1 MRLLTRITA
10 TLLLLAVCCTAY
22 PQQSYLRYHDLMD
35 LRASAQAVPNM
46 TVKVASG
53 IADITG
59 LQVTYAGGNSPTFTA
74 PGATNRIDLLTIDS
88 AGTLAITEGAA
99 AASPTPPAYPAWKLP
114 ICEVYLKSTSTS
126 IVSYNDGA
134 SAHGYI
140 YADVRPVLQ
149 MAMVNPTTHALLSL
163 THSDTTAA
171 AAAVGAIITGQTG
184 PVWAELTLGS
194 AGKIL
199 RSDGTNLVYGD
210 VLYPASTTQYRV
222 LYSSASNTLADDANL
237 TWIPASGLSAT
248 VSDDFPATLTR
259 TTTATN
265 DAEPSLL
272 IRRATSSDMAD
283 GFGVRIGTKV
293 ADATSGFLNFGS
305 IGWIRDG
312 ADATSKFVLRLPAAG
327 VVADR
332 LTVDATGKLTVAAAT
347 VGSLTGYIKGT
358 TGVLSQQTGVPWAD
372 ITDPP
377 GTYPATAHAILS
389 ATHSDAT
396 PAAVVRGATITGQ
409 GETPKWSIL
418 TIGGAGKI
426 LRSDGTDLLYT
437 TATYPATTTANQLLY
452 SSSDNVIGGLTSGN
466 SSVLVTNGNG
476 VPSLATDIPTA
487 VTIGTKYIYRAEG
500 TDVAVADGGTNLST
514 VAAGSILAAN
524 ALNTLTAIT
533 STSDTKVLQNAAGTI
548 SWASTAAPGAHSLLS
563 ASHGDT
569 AVGTVLRGDLVTGQT
584 ASPAWT
590 RLALGTVGKVLRS
603 DGTDVA
609 WSAVTL
615 PASTTSG
622 RVLYST
628 GTSALGDDADLTFDG
643 AGLQVGTAFSAVSQ
657 APIEAN
663 ANVAGVTYPLM
674 VRNIRHA
681 NDTASQ
687 VGLKLQLGGADTATE
702 LKKWV
707 GVVAYSASNYEAT
720 SGIDF
725 YTHDTA
731 ANDPTAKM
739 RLTAAG
745 ALQVGTNTAATA
757 AGQISADRHYLNATA
772 YLDGANA
779 GRIGVSGT
787 IDAFSMTAANSLTF
801 SAGNIVTDTTTGTKI
816 GTGATQKLGFFNATP
831 VVQPTGDVATALS
844 ALGLVASPTIAGG
857 TGSFLGMYVHTSGT
871 THTTGATCHTI
882 IVELIGGGGGGGGAK
897 SDVNQGSAGAGGGS
911 GGYARKTFAVN
922 PSTGYTYAVG
932 AAGAAGNKNP
942 GPGGDGGNTTFAVG
956 ATTVTAYGGSGGPVM
971 ASGATVTA
979 RGGGTGG
986 IVSVNGD
993 VNATGEGGQY
1003 GLRTGT
1009 TGAISGSGGSSYIGA
1024 GGASVGTGDGGFDGI
1039 AGGQYGTGGS
1049 GAASFNANAGDGGAG
1064 AAGVAIVWEF
1074 T

>member
-35 LRASAQAVPNM
+35 LRASAQGVPNM

-184 PVWAELTLGS
+184 PVWARLTIGS

-199 RSDGTNLVYGD
+199 RSDGTNLVY
-210 VLYPASTTQYRV
+210 
-222 LYSSASNTLADDANL
+222 
-237 TWIPASGLSAT
+237 
-248 VSDDFPATLTR
+248 
-259 TTTATN
+259 
-265 DAEPSLL
+265 
-272 IRRATSSDMAD
+272 
-283 GFGVRIGTKV
+283 
-293 ADATSGFLNFGS
+293 
-305 IGWIRDG
+305 
-312 ADATSKFVLRLPAAG
+312 
-327 VVADR
+327 
-332 LTVDATGKLTVAAAT
+332 
-347 VGSLTGYIKGT
+347 
-358 TGVLSQQTGVPWAD
+358 
-372 ITDPP
+372 
-377 GTYPATAHAILS
+377 
-389 ATHSDAT
+389 
-396 PAAVVRGATITGQ
+396 
-409 GETPKWSIL
+409 
-418 TIGGAGKI
+418 
-426 LRSDGTDLLYT
+426 T
-437 TATYPATTTANQLLY
+437 TATYPTTTTANQLLY

-466 SSVLVTNGNG
+466 SSVLVTNGSG

-487 VTIGTKYIYRAEG
+487 VTIGTKYIYRADG

-548 SWASTAAPGAHSLLS
+548 SWASTAAPGAHNLLS

-897 SDVNQGSAGAGGGS
+897 GSTAPAGSGAGGGGGS
-911 GGYARKTFAVN
+911 GSYARKTFAVAV
-922 PSTGYTYAVG
+922 STGYTYAVG
-932 AAGAAGNKNP
+932 AAGAAGSTAP
-942 GPGGDGGNTTFAVG
+942 EDGGAGGNTTFAVG
-956 ATTVTAYGGSGGPVM
+956 ATTVTAYGGSGGAAGPTGTAVVTY
-971 ASGATVTA
+971 AGGA
-979 RGGGTGG
+979 GG
-986 IVSVNGD
+986 VLAVNGD
-993 VNATGEGGQY
+993 MNTTGQPGGW
-1003 GLRTGT
+1003 GLRCSETYCASGCGAPSAFGGGGNGQMANGTGLAG
-1009 TGAISGSGGSSYIGA
+1009 GAYGSGGS
-1024 GGASVGTGDGGFDGI
+1024 GGAAHSSTGL
-1039 AGGQYGTGGS
+1039 A
-1049 GAASFNANAGDGGAG
+1049 GGAG
-1064 AAGVAIVWEF
+1064 AAGVVIVWEF
-1074 T
+1074 S

>member
-184 PVWAELTLGS
+184 PVWARLTIGS

-199 RSDGTNLVYGD
+199 RSDGTNLVY
-210 VLYPASTTQYRV
+210 
-222 LYSSASNTLADDANL
+222 
-237 TWIPASGLSAT
+237 
-248 VSDDFPATLTR
+248 
-259 TTTATN
+259 
-265 DAEPSLL
+265 
-272 IRRATSSDMAD
+272 
-283 GFGVRIGTKV
+283 
-293 ADATSGFLNFGS
+293 
-305 IGWIRDG
+305 
-312 ADATSKFVLRLPAAG
+312 
-327 VVADR
+327 
-332 LTVDATGKLTVAAAT
+332 
-347 VGSLTGYIKGT
+347 
-358 TGVLSQQTGVPWAD
+358 
-372 ITDPP
+372 
-377 GTYPATAHAILS
+377 
-389 ATHSDAT
+389 
-396 PAAVVRGATITGQ
+396 
-409 GETPKWSIL
+409 
-418 TIGGAGKI
+418 
-426 LRSDGTDLLYT
+426 T
-437 TATYPATTTANQLLY
+437 TATYPTTTTASQLLY
-452 SSSDNVIGGLTSGN
+452 SNGANAIEGLATGN
-466 SSVLVTNGNG
+466 SSVLVTNGSG

-487 VTIGTKYIYRAEG
+487 VTIGTKYIYRAGG

-548 SWASTAAPGAHSLLS
+548 SWASTAAPGAHNLLS

-643 AGLQVGTAFSAVSQ
+643 TALSATNL
-657 APIEAN
+657 I
-663 ANVAGVTYPLM
+663 VT
-674 VRNIRHA
+674 
-681 NDTASQ
+681 
-687 VGLKLQLGGADTATE
+687 G
-702 LKKWV
+702 
-707 GVVAYSASNYEAT
+707 
-720 SGIDF
+720 
-725 YTHDTA
+725 
-731 ANDPTAKM
+731 
-739 RLTAAG
+739 
-745 ALQVGTNTAATA
+745 ATA
-757 AGQISADRHYLNATA
+757 ASKAMIQRSTTQYLDLYGTSTANYIVGVSAVGNPKPLYIENNQAANCISFNIGGVGQVEVWDGIFRPATDNDVTLGASSLFWSKLYAYRHYLNATA

-897 SDVNQGSAGAGGGS
+897 GATGPPLNSGAGGGGGS
-911 GGYARKTFAVN
+911 GSYARKTFTVA

-932 AAGAAGNKNP
+932 AAGAAGSTAP
-942 GPGGDGGNTTFAVG
+942 GDGGAGGNTTFAVG
-956 ATTVTAYGGSGGPVM
+956 ATTVTAFGGSGGVAGPAGTLVVSY
-971 ASGATVTA
+971 SGGAGGVVAT
-979 RGGGTGG
+979 
-986 IVSVNGD
+986 NGD
-993 VNATGEGGQY
+993 VNTTGQPGGW
-1003 GLRTGT
+1003 GLRCSGT
-1009 TGAISGSGGSSYIGA
+1009 YAASGT
-1024 GGASVGTGDGGFDGI
+1024 GGASTFGGGGIGEMGDGAGQ
-1039 AGGQYGTGGS
+1039 AGGGYGSGGS
-1049 GAASFNANAGDGGAG
+1049 GAAAGSTTGVAGGAG
-1064 AAGVAIVWEF
+1064 AAGVVIVWEF
-1074 T
+1074 N

>member
-1 MRLLTRITA
+1 
-10 TLLLLAVCCTAY
+10 
-22 PQQSYLRYHDLMD
+22 
-35 LRASAQAVPNM
+35 M

-184 PVWAELTLGS
+184 PVWARLTIGS

-237 TWIPASGLSAT
+237 SWIPASGLSAT
-248 VSDDFPATLTR
+248 VSDAFPATLTR

-377 GTYPATAHAILS
+377 GTYPATPHAILS
-389 ATHSDAT
+389 ATHSDT
-396 PAAVVRGATITGQ
+396 TDAAVTRGAIITGQ
-409 GETPKWSIL
+409 GATAKW
-418 TIGGAGKI
+418 
-426 LRSDGTDLLYT
+426 
-437 TATYPATTTANQLLY
+437 AN
-452 SSSDNVIGGLTSGN
+452 
-466 SSVLVTNGNG
+466 
-476 VPSLATDIPTA
+476 
-487 VTIGTKYIYRAEG
+487 
-500 TDVAVADGGTNLST
+500 
-514 VAAGSILAAN
+514 
-524 ALNTLTAIT
+524 
-533 STSDTKVLQNAAGTI
+533 
-548 SWASTAAPGAHSLLS
+548 
-563 ASHGDT
+563 
-569 AVGTVLRGDLVTGQT
+569 
-584 ASPAWT
+584 
-590 RLALGTVGKVLRS
+590 LALGTVGKVPRS
-603 DGTDVA
+603 DGTDVV
-609 WSAVTL
+609 WSTVTY
-615 PASTTSG
+615 PASTTST

-628 GTSALGDDADLTFDG
+628 GTNALGDSANLTFDG
-643 AGLQVGTAFSAVSQ
+643 TGLTTGTFTVNRASAANWIEMGDATSSQYAYIDLKGDTTYTDYGLRLMRGNAG
-657 APIEAN
+657 AN
-663 ANVAGVTYPLM
+663 ANDSLIHRGTGSLSITVTDAGYLSLLTTNAER
-674 VRNIRHA
+674 VRI
-681 NDTASQ
+681 
-687 VGLKLQLGGADTATE
+687 
-702 LKKWV
+702 
-707 GVVAYSASNYEAT
+707 
-720 SGIDF
+720 
-725 YTHDTA
+725 
-731 ANDPTAKM
+731 
-739 RLTAAG
+739 AAG
-745 ALQVGTNTAATA
+745 GGITLYDNDITLG
-757 AGQISADRHYLNATA
+757 
-772 YLDGANA
+772 
-779 GRIGVSGT
+779 
-787 IDAFSMTAANSLTF
+787 
-801 SAGNIVTDTTTGTKI
+801 TTTGTKI
-816 GTGATQKLGFFNATP
+816 ATATNQKLGFFNATP

-882 IVELIGGGGGGGGAK
+882 IVELVGGGGGGGGAK
-897 SDVNQGSAGAGGGS
+897 GAAPGAGVGGGGGS
-911 GGYARKTFAVN
+911 GSYARKTFTVA

-932 AAGAAGNKNP
+932 AAGAAGSTAP
-942 GPGGDGGNTTFAVG
+942 GDGGAGGNTTFAVG
-956 ATTVTAYGGSGGPVM
+956 ATTVTAYGGSGGAAGSTGTSVI
-971 ASGATVTA
+971 AYLGGA
-979 RGGGTGG
+979 GG
-986 IVSVNGD
+986 VLAVNGD
-993 VNATGEGGQY
+993 VNSTGQPGGW
-1003 GLRTGT
+1003 GLRCSGTSGASGCGGPSAFGGGGNAINTAGTGND
-1009 TGAISGSGGSSYIGA
+1009 GGPYGSGA
-1024 GGASVGTGDGGFDGI
+1024 GGALADSGTGK
-1039 AGGQYGTGGS
+1039 A
-1049 GAASFNANAGDGGAG
+1049 GGAG
-1064 AAGVAIVWEF
+1064 AAGVVIVWEF
-1074 T
+1074 S